1 MKYILIILGIW
12 ALSMTV
18 EYAAVSVD
26 NNQKRE
32 VIDSLQNELFIKQ
45 SEVGRYELTLE
56 HLKEVN
62 PKAGAEFEH
71 YLSHETE

>member
-1 MKYILIILGIW
+1 MKYILVILGIW
-12 ALSMTV
+12 ALAMTM

-26 NNQKRE
+26 NSQKQKA
-32 VIDSLQNELFIKQ
+32 IDSLQEELFIKQ
-45 SEVGRYELTLE
+45 NEIGRYELTVE

-62 PKAGAEFEH
+62 PKVGVEFER